1 MEPYSSFSILF
12 KFQGYFR
19 SFFFFFL
26 PKQDV
31 SEAFQNKAP
40 NRSLSFF
47 SPSPNT
53 KTLCLSGLISD
64 TLIKS
69 FKVQRTEF
77 SSFSAVSMV
86 TRRRPAFRPAR
97 KSFKCKCWNSN
108 CVIPPVG
115 TLLTWLRGEVFSS
128 LCFLYKA
135 STAVSLLDLTA
146 ID

>member
-1 MEPYSSFSILF
+1 MNGILFQISPLF
-12 KFQGYFR
+12 KFRAYFC
-19 SFFFFFL
+19 SFSM
-26 PKQDV
+26 KGDI
-31 SEAFQNKAP
+31 SAAFQNKAP
-40 NRSLSFF
+40 NRSLRVFF
-47 SPSPNT
+47 FLFFFPPNT

-77 SSFSAVSMV
+77 STFSAVSMV
-86 TRRRPAFRPAR
+86 TGRRPAFRPAR

-115 TLLTWLRGEVFSS
+115 TLLTWLRGKVFSS

-135 STAVSLLDLTA
+135 STAVSLSVFL
-146 ID
+146 I